1 MKIILTDEI
10 FNILYH
16 LLNKFLPYFIRFR
29 IFIFSFIGSSIKTRK
44 MVKLLSKNLHFEN
57 RAIMFVFESG
67 NDSNL
72 GHSEFQSSPTIF

>member
-1 MKIILTDEI
+1 
-10 FNILYH
+10 
-16 LLNKFLPYFIRFR
+16 
-29 IFIFSFIGSSIKTRK
+29 